1 MKAYRRWLK
10 AKLAYL
16 DKLATEELD
25 GPDYDDVD
33 NTVREAGRRAA
44 VCGLPEL
51 VYLSRLP
58 AGGLAPG
65 RAREYL
71 AECLAAIEKGRI
83 AEPVS
88 DDAPLTVAQAA
99 KRFNLG
105 KRTIYRLV
113 ETGEIEA
120 ARLGKAIR
128 IRPEHLEAYLH
139 RQRPATGSLYV

>member
-1 MKAYRRWLK
+1 MNKYHRWLRS
-10 AKLAYL
+10 KLDWL
-16 DKLATEELD
+16 DALAGQELD
-25 GPDYDDVD
+25 GPDFDDID
-33 NTVREAGRRAA
+33 AMVREAGRRAA
-44 VCGLPEL
+44 EAGLPEV

-58 AGGLAPG
+58 AGGLGPG

-71 AECLAAIEKGRI
+71 AECIAAVENGRTV
-83 AEPVS
+83 EPVN

-120 ARLGKAIR
+120 ARVGTAIR
-128 IRPEHLEAYLH
+128 IRPADLETYLA
-139 RQRPATGSLYV
+139 RSPGPKAGLFS